1 MGTAASP
8 FLNTIAAEL
17 EGVGPKRTA
26 KALSRRARQRRQ
38 IQGMIAAS
46 YVIDALVLLIYAR
59 AGTVPATIAL
69 TYTQLALP
77 LRHGAYP
84 GAVAFDAFG
93 STPVPTVVS
102 MICN

>member
-26 KALSRRARQRRQ
+26 KALSRRAKQRRQ

-46 YVIDALVLLIYAR
+46 YVVDALVLLIYAR
-59 AGTVPATIAL
+59 AGNAPATARSAFFPLSPPAL
-69 TYTQLALP
+69 SPAPPMLFGADPLP
-77 LRHGAYP
+77 NNLP
-84 GAVAFDAFG
+84 
-93 STPVPTVVS
+93 PLLP
-102 MICN
+102 